1 MHERKQAANGINA
14 QRVTDGSVTWNDY
27 RDAHARRIEYLIR
40 FRAEQVRRLAERRK
54 KPGG

>member
-14 QRVTDGSVTWNDY
+14 QRATDGSVTWNDY
-27 RDAHARRIEYLIR
+27 RDAHARRIEYLVR
-40 FRAEQVRRLAERRK
+40 LRAEQVRRLAERRQ